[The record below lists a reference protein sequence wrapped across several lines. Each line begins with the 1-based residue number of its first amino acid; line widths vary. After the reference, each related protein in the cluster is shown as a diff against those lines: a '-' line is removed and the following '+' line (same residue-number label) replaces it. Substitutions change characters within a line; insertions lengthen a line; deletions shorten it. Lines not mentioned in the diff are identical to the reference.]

1 MNTKKQFLTIAAVLA
16 LFSTPVFAQLTS
28 SPLGQGLYQ
37 SMKATTPASYSLEL
51 LNSDEMTVAGTTRVT
66 YVSLEQITMSGIV
79 GKVEMSA
86 RSLSR
91 VRKMI
96 NEYNTGALVG
106 SMRFDENTGMV
117 TMQHSVN
124 PKLVKLPG
132 ISTTVLA
139 FSDALRQQS
148 ARFGDS
154 FARQIR

>member
-1 MNTKKQFLTIAAVLA
+1 
-16 LFSTPVFAQLTS
+16 
-28 SPLGQGLYQ
+28 
-37 SMKATTPASYSLEL
+37 MKATVPASYSLEL
-51 LNSDEMTVAGTTRVT
+51 PNSNEMIVAGRTRVT
-66 YVSLEQITMSGIV
+66 YVSLEQITISGIV

-86 RSLSR
+86 RALNR

-96 NEYNTGALVG
+96 AEYNTSAPVG
-106 SMRFDENTGMV
+106 SMRFDESTGIV

-124 PKLVKLPG
+124 PKLVKLPA

-148 ARFGDS
+148 GRFGDS

>member
-16 LFSTPVFAQLTS
+16 LFSTPVFAQLAS
-28 SPLGQGLYQ
+28 SPLGEGLYQ
-37 SMKATTPASYSLEL
+37 RMKATAPASYSLEL
-51 LNSDEMTVAGTTRVT
+51 PNANEMIVAGTTRVT

-79 GKVEMSA
+79 GRVEMSA
-86 RSLSR
+86 RALNR
-91 VRKMI
+91 VRTMI
-96 NEYNTGALVG
+96 AEYNTSAPVG

-124 PKLVKLPG
+124 PKHVTLPA
-132 ISTTVLA
+132 ISATVLS